1 MIYWDDVLELFK
13 LFGLVFLIV
22 FCVFGLIIALFTPIS
37 YISCMDRLDS
47 MQVEGVWRFWTGC
60 YVNQGGMLI
69 PFDKWI
75 VVIQP

>member
-1 MIYWDDVLELFK
+1 MKSVLEL
-13 LFGLVFLIV
+13 LLVVVASLIV
-22 FCVFGLIIALFTPIS
+22 GLMAWVLMLAMMPVS
-37 YISCMDRLDS
+37 YYSCMDKLDT